1 MVMEKSKRARASDAG
16 GKEAKKA
23 AGANGQAAA
32 TMAEEKLAE
41 FVEKMRKLHEE
52 IEEVTDKAT
61 EEVLEVE
68 RSFVSQRRRPL
79 YDKRKAVLDKI
90 PHFWQNVLCNCGAIR
105 HSTVEQDVKVLKHL
119 TSLDVEECK
128 EEGDIG
134 YTITMDELTLRVTGT
149 RINWKEWQVGRARG
163 EAWGRWAGRE
173 GGARTT
179 VTTQQQASRHM
190 WTMKRRRLT
199 LSPTSLPFSR
209 PSPLNPFLTPLS
221 SQPLSHAPLLSNPFL
236 TPLSSQPL
244 SHAPLLST
252 PFSRPSPLN
261 PFLTP
266 LSSQPLSHAPLLSTP
281 FSRPSP
287 LNPFLTPLSSQ
298 PLSHALLLSTL
309 TSQDYTAGIKA
320 YVDDEEEEE
329 EEGEEGEEGKEQLVR

>member
-134 YTITMDELTLRVTGT
+134 YTITMTFSPNPFFSNETLTRALVMQDELTLRVTGT
-149 RINWKEWQVGRARG
+149 RINWKEG
-163 EAWGRWAGRE
+163 
-173 GGARTT
+173 
-179 VTTQQQASRHM
+179 
-190 WTMKRRRLT
+190 
-199 LSPTSLPFSR
+199 
-209 PSPLNPFLTPLS
+209 
-221 SQPLSHAPLLSNPFL
+221 
-236 TPLSSQPL
+236 
-244 SHAPLLST
+244 
-252 PFSRPSPLN
+252 
-261 PFLTP
+261 
-266 LSSQPLSHAPLLSTP
+266 
-281 FSRPSP
+281 
-287 LNPFLTPLSSQ
+287 
-298 PLSHALLLSTL
+298 
-309 TSQDYTAGIKA
+309 QDYTAGIKA

-329 EEGEEGEEGKEQLVR
+329 EGKEGEEGKEQLVSLFSWIAFGDDDPISVANDDVSGEQGEGRGVRMG